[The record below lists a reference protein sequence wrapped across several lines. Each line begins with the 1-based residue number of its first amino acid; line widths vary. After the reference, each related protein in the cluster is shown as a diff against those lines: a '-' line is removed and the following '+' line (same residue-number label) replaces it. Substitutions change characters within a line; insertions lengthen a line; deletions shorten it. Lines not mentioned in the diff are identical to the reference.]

1 MQSPRKVRQQ
11 VQEYVLPN
19 EVSSTLITFSWVSL
33 YFKVISRHEIYKI
46 RLSGESDVGY
56 MSLMAQSIVLQSYQ
70 AIKRK
75 VIMKSC

>member
-1 MQSPRKVRQQ
+1 MQSPRKIRQQ
-11 VQEYVLPN
+11 VREHVLPN

-46 RLSGESDVGY
+46 RLNCESDVGS
-56 MSLMAQSIVLQSYQ
+56 MSFMAQSIVFQSYQ

-75 VIMKSC
+75 VITKSC